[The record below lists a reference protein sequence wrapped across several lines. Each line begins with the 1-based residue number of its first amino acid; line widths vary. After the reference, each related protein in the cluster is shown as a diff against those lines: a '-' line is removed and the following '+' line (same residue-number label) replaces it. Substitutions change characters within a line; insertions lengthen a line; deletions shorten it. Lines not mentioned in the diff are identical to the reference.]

1 VYNVYRPTFTV
12 VYHTISADDY
22 VLMCYFQERRRT
34 VPQRERGGFGLSET
48 VRGHRTSRTVGLHP
62 IRIGPEYGY
71 PRTRRFQ
78 R

>member
-1 VYNVYRPTFTV
+1 VYLYTFTV
-12 VYHTISADDY
+12 AYHTVSADDY
-22 VLMCYFQERRRT
+22 VFMCHFQERRRT

-62 IRIGPEYGY
+62 IRVGPEYGY
-71 PRTRRFQ
+71 ARAGRFQ